1 MPDTAPILNYQ
12 SPLPAVS
19 HDRHNPS
26 VMNKRA
32 PQTVSRLEATRRAI
46 QHEFLRLLKDAG
58 FRFRKNEKE
67 PRGVQAKVVESVNKI
82 KHGRQYLKTNHVQV
96 SNWAARVRQNK
107 YQFTTTATDYSKTSQ
122 NRRKFFD
129 AEQLRIRARV
139 KAEKLKSTQVV
150 TVWSDK
156 EQEQVEVSAST
167 VRRALKRKFPDEP
180 SMLAARP
187 KGMKVGG
194 ETAHHNKCR
203 RLEAQ
208 YLKAKGQAYVDG
220 MFFAD
225 ETKIRFREHK
235 NKQIDIEWCYR
246 GEANETNWF
255 EDQRWPGQINL
266 FLLQSKDGVEMF
278 EIYPKT
284 LNKRKYA
291 EDLLPKVGEVIRA
304 SDIDF
309 TCYMHDNVWR
319 GTQPIAALDEH
330 IGEGKWTKYMGRP
343 CTKPH
348 DTIKTPVRKLPIR
361 VPKERCG
368 CEFPEGPIHAAFNPK
383 LNLAENTF
391 AKIDRII
398 TANKIKDGKN
408 GRKWPIRGAGKKKWW
423 IKELKKAMKQ
433 LNRNKEF
440 FRNQYNGYLTRS
452 DAFIKSRGKRLKIS
466 KW

>member
-19 HDRHNPS
+19 HDRYNPS
-26 VMNKRA
+26 VMNKRV

-187 KGMKVGG
+187 K
-194 ETAHHNKCR
+194 E
-203 RLEAQ
+203 
-208 YLKAKGQAYVDG
+208 
-220 MFFAD
+220 
-225 ETKIRFREHK
+225 
-235 NKQIDIEWCYR
+235 
-246 GEANETNWF
+246 
-255 EDQRWPGQINL
+255 
-266 FLLQSKDGVEMF
+266 
-278 EIYPKT
+278 
-284 LNKRKYA
+284 
-291 EDLLPKVGEVIRA
+291 
-304 SDIDF
+304 
-309 TCYMHDNVWR
+309 
-319 GTQPIAALDEH
+319 
-330 IGEGKWTKYMGRP
+330 
-343 CTKPH
+343 
-348 DTIKTPVRKLPIR
+348 
-361 VPKERCG
+361 
-368 CEFPEGPIHAAFNPK
+368 
-383 LNLAENTF
+383 
-391 AKIDRII
+391 
-398 TANKIKDGKN
+398 
-408 GRKWPIRGAGKKKWW
+408 
-423 IKELKKAMKQ
+423 
-433 LNRNKEF
+433 
-440 FRNQYNGYLTRS
+440 
-452 DAFIKSRGKRLKIS
+452 
-466 KW
+466 